1 MGHGYSGRLKT
12 RLRRPLA
19 GPGLPGEGASW
30 GPLSEVTVNGG
41 SQRGCV
47 GWDLSKSERRRQNAG
62 RERRGRSEWCLVC
75 SVPALRHD
83 SPIPA
88 RAERRNGSRRGLPK
102 THVGVLV
109 VRIVDDKFG
118 QQLITRRH
126 PQESHRGNAQR
137 PRRTEGNLR
146 GDPLSAVTAAR
157 MTMPL
162 GARK

>member
-1 MGHGYSGRLKT
+1 
-12 RLRRPLA
+12 
-19 GPGLPGEGASW
+19 
-30 GPLSEVTVNGG
+30 
-41 SQRGCV
+41 
-47 GWDLSKSERRRQNAG
+47 
-62 RERRGRSEWCLVC
+62 
-75 SVPALRHD
+75 
-83 SPIPA
+83 
-88 RAERRNGSRRGLPK
+88 
-102 THVGVLV
+102 